1 MDNTKK
7 LYKKGVK
14 EFLDLM
20 RGDLFTSDYYN
31 HKMDLVTLKEA
42 IVKYPEM
49 VVELINDSINDLN
62 KDMEECGIC
71 PECGGNIE
79 CVASTP
85 VYACGRSDIA
95 VQVDEN
101 VRLECTSCGLVY
113 EE

>member
-7 LYKKGVK
+7 LYKDGVE

-20 RGDLFTSDYYN
+20 KDNLFTSDYFN

-49 VVELINDSINDLN
+49 VVDLINDSISTLDE
-62 KDMEECGIC
+62 DMERCGIC
-71 PECGGNIE
+71 PECGGSIE

-85 VYACGRSDIA
+85 VYACGRSDIV
-95 VQVDEN
+95 VQVDESL
-101 VRLECTSCGLVY
+101 RLECTSCGLVY

>member
-7 LYKKGVK
+7 LYKTSLENFFDG
-14 EFLDLM
+14 M
-20 RGDLFTSDYYN
+20 RVNLFTSDYFD

-42 IVKYPEM
+42 ITKYPDL
-49 VVELINDSINDLN
+49 VSELIDNSISELDE
-62 KDMEECGIC
+62 DMERCGIC
-71 PECGGNIE
+71 PDCGGSIE

-85 VYACGRSDIA
+85 VYARGRSDIV

-101 VRLECTSCGLVY
+101 LRLECTSCGLVY

>member
-1 MDNTKK
+1 MDNTKQ
-7 LYKKGVK
+7 LYKNGVK

-20 RGDLFTSDYYN
+20 RSDLFTSDYYN
-31 HKMDLVTLKEA
+31 HKVDLLTLKEA

-49 VVELINDSINDLN
+49 VVDLINDSINELD
-62 KDMEECGIC
+62 KSMEECGIC
-71 PECGGNIE
+71 PECGGSIE

-85 VYACGRSDIA
+85 VYAFGRSDIR

-101 VRLECTSCGLVY
+101 VRLECTSCGIVY